1 MPMLAPGLSGDDAV
15 ITRRGFL
22 GAVAVL
28 AAAPIAGF
36 SAREVFEP
44 PHIVFLDGID
54 ALDNYAGINRADF
67 PFWRNQGHR
76 RHDDPA
82 FDNLRAEM
90 RAVYNRCSRG
100 P

>member
-1 MPMLAPGLSGDDAV
+1 M
-15 ITRRGFL
+15 
-22 GAVAVL
+22 L
-28 AAAPIAGF
+28 AAAPIAGVHRVYPPV
-36 SAREVFEP
+36 STGAEIPDLAR
-44 PHIVFLDGID
+44 LD
-54 ALDNYAGINRADF
+54 ARDNYAGIERAEF
-67 PFWRNQGHR
+67 PLWRNQGHR